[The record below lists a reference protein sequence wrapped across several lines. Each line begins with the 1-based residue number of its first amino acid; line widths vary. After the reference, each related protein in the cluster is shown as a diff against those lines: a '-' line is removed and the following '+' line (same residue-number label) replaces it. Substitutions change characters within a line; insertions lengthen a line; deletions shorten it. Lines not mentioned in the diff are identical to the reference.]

1 MVLPRFAKRYYRQL
15 NKMIMAIVIM
25 IAGFALFNTQAS
37 AKKVNQQ
44 KFQAKE
50 AYVMDAKTGQ
60 VLYQKNGNNKRPIAS
75 LSKLMTLYLTKKAID
90 NHQISWDQKVPVD
103 SELRKM
109 SKSYEVG
116 GFRIKRSKEFTVR
129 DLYKAALI
137 ASSNPA
143 AISLGKLVGG
153 GSNTEFV
160 KMMNQQ
166 SKKWGLDATFVSSSG
181 LDNSDL
187 GKYHYRIPHTSKKA
201 QNMVS
206 AKAISTVAAKVLEEF
221 PSITKWSKQPS
232 MKVGKQVLVNS
243 NRLLPGGAFY
253 HKSTHV
259 DGLKTGFTVNAGLCI
274 TVTYWHDGRHLIATI
289 IDSNTLYT
297 SMNKLI
303 KTVNSKYHAT
313 KVALKSHPFSIDGHQ
328 LTAQPAESE
337 AVIWQRNGTS
347 SDHVVNYTATKT
359 QLPIVKGQTV
369 GNAIVKLADNS
380 STATVPMKSTV
391 NIKKKT
397 VKTKKAHHHVSMLS
411 RIFGFV
417 GGIFGGIYHLFVE
430 FVKFMTP

>member
-1 MVLPRFAKRYYRQL
+1 MPSFTKSRQQKL
-15 NKMIMAIVIM
+15 NKLILFMMTLVSILTMSAISV
-25 IAGFALFNTQAS
+25 S
-37 AKKVNQQ
+37 AKSANQQ

-50 AYVMDAKTGQ
+50 AYVMDAETGQ
-60 VLYQKNGNNKRPIAS
+60 VLYQKNGNTKRPIAS

-103 SELRKM
+103 DQLRRM

-116 GFRIKRSKEFTVR
+116 GFRIKRSKEYTVR

-137 ASSNPA
+137 ASSNPS
-143 AISLGKLVGG
+143 AIALGKLVGG
-153 GSNTEFV
+153 GNNTEFI
-160 KMMNQQ
+160 KMMNEQAHA
-166 SKKWGLDATFVSSSG
+166 WGIDATFVSSSG
-181 LDNSDL
+181 LDNTDL
-187 GKYHYRIPHTSKKA
+187 SKYHYQVPHTTSKA

-206 AKAISTVAAKVLEEF
+206 AKAISTVAAKVLEIF
-221 PSITKWSKQPS
+221 PTITQWSKQPS
-232 MKVGKQVLVNS
+232 MKVGNQVLANS
-243 NRLLPGGAFY
+243 NRLLPGSAFY

-303 KTVNSKYHAT
+303 STVNQQYQPT
-313 KVALKSHPFSIDGHQ
+313 KVALKSHTFSIDGHQ
-328 LTAQPAESE
+328 LTATPKDPE
-337 AVIWQRNGTS
+337 AVIWQRKGTDGS
-347 SDHVVNYTATKT
+347 HVTNYSATKT
-359 QLPIVKGQTV
+359 ALPITKGQQI

-380 STATVPMKSTV
+380 STAVVPMLAATS
-391 NIKKKT
+391 IKQP
-397 VKTKKAHHHVSMLS
+397 TKKVKHATHKTSLLK

-417 GGIFGGIYHLFVE
+417 GSIFGGIYRLFVD

>member
-1 MVLPRFAKRYYRQL
+1 MVLLKSAKSHQRHLNRILITIMSIFAVL
-15 NKMIMAIVIM
+15 AICTTKI
-25 IAGFALFNTQAS
+25 S
-37 AKKVNQQ
+37 AKKNSQQ
-44 KFQAKE
+44 KFEAKE

-60 VLYQKNGNNKRPIAS
+60 VLYQKNGNDKRPIAS

-90 NHQISWDQKVPVD
+90 NHQIKWDQKVPVD
-103 SELRKM
+103 AQLRKM

-137 ASSNPA
+137 ASSNSA
-143 AISLGKLVGG
+143 AIALGKLVGG
-153 GSNTEFV
+153 GDNTEFV

-166 SKKWGLDATFVSSSG
+166 ADKWNLDAAFVSSSG
-181 LDNSDL
+181 LDNTDL
-187 GKYHYRIPHTSKKA
+187 KKYHYQVPHTGAKA

-221 PSITKWSKQPS
+221 PTITKWSKRPS
-232 MKVGKQVLVNS
+232 MKVGNQVLVNS
-243 NRLLPGGAFY
+243 NRLLPGEAFY

-289 IDSNTLYT
+289 IDSDTLYT

-303 KTVNSKYHAT
+303 KTINQKYRPT
-313 KVALKSHPFSIDGHQ
+313 KVALKPHTFSIDGHQ
-328 LTAQPAESE
+328 LTASPEDSQ
-337 AVIWQRNGTS
+337 AVIWQRNGTDS
-347 SDHVVNYTATKT
+347 SHVVNYAAVKT
-359 QLPIVKGQTV
+359 QLPITKGQPV
-369 GNAIVKLADNS
+369 GKAIVKIADNS
-380 STATVPMKSTV
+380 STATVPMNATTT
-391 NIKKKT
+391 IKKKPS
-397 VKTKKAHHHVSMLS
+397 KPEKSKQKVSLLKQ
-411 RIFGFV
+411 IFGFV
-417 GGIFGGIYHLFVE
+417 GGIFAGLYHLFVD

>member
-1 MVLPRFAKRYYRQL
+1 MMTLVSILT
-15 NKMIMAIVIM
+15 MSAISV
-25 IAGFALFNTQAS
+25 S
-37 AKKVNQQ
+37 AKSANQQ

-50 AYVMDAKTGQ
+50 AYVMDAETGQ
-60 VLYQKNGNNKRPIAS
+60 VLYQKNGNTKRPIAS

-90 NHQISWDQKVPVD
+90 NHQITWNQKVPVD
-103 SELRKM
+103 DQLRRM

-116 GFRIKRSKEFTVR
+116 GFRIKRSKEYTVR

-137 ASSNPA
+137 ASSNPS
-143 AISLGKLVGG
+143 AIALGKLVGG
-153 GSNTEFV
+153 GNNTEFI
-160 KMMNQQ
+160 KMMNEQAHA
-166 SKKWGLDATFVSSSG
+166 WGIDATFVSSSG
-181 LDNSDL
+181 LDNTDL
-187 GKYHYRIPHTSKKA
+187 SKYHYQVPHTTSKV

-206 AKAISTVAAKVLEEF
+206 AKAISTVAAKVLEIF
-221 PSITKWSKQPS
+221 PTITQWSKQPS
-232 MKVGKQVLVNS
+232 MKVGNQVLVNS
-243 NRLLPGGAFY
+243 NRLLPGSAFY

-303 KTVNSKYHAT
+303 STVNQQYQPT
-313 KVALKSHPFSIDGHQ
+313 KVALKSHTFSIDGHQ
-328 LTAQPAESE
+328 LTATPKDPE
-337 AVIWQRNGTS
+337 AVIWQRKGTDGS
-347 SDHVVNYTATKT
+347 HVTNYSATKT
-359 QLPIVKGQTV
+359 ALPVTKGQPV

-380 STATVPMKSTV
+380 SMAVVPMLAATS
-391 NIKKKT
+391 IKQP
-397 VKTKKAHHHVSMLS
+397 TKKVKHATHKTSLLK

-417 GGIFGGIYHLFVE
+417 GSIFGGIYRLFVD

>member
-1 MVLPRFAKRYYRQL
+1 MPSFTKSRQQKL
-15 NKMIMAIVIM
+15 NKLILFMMTLVSILTMSAISV
-25 IAGFALFNTQAS
+25 S
-37 AKKVNQQ
+37 AKSANQQ

-50 AYVMDAKTGQ
+50 AYVMDAETGQ
-60 VLYQKNGNNKRPIAS
+60 VLYQKNGNTKRPIAS

-90 NHQISWDQKVPVD
+90 SHQISWDQKVPVD
-103 SELRKM
+103 DQLRRM

-116 GFRIKRSKEFTVR
+116 GFRIKRSKEYTVR

-137 ASSNPA
+137 ASSNPS
-143 AISLGKLVGG
+143 AIALGKLVGG
-153 GSNTEFV
+153 GNNTEFI
-160 KMMNQQ
+160 KMMNEQAHA
-166 SKKWGLDATFVSSSG
+166 WGIDATFVSSSG
-181 LDNSDL
+181 LDNTDL
-187 GKYHYRIPHTSKKA
+187 SKYHYQVPHTTSKA

-206 AKAISTVAAKVLEEF
+206 AKAISTVAAKVLEIF
-221 PSITKWSKQPS
+221 PTITQWSKQPS
-232 MKVGKQVLVNS
+232 MKVGNQVLVNS
-243 NRLLPGGAFY
+243 NRLLPGSAFY

-303 KTVNSKYHAT
+303 STVNQQYQPT
-313 KVALKSHPFSIDGHQ
+313 KVALKSHTFSIDGHQ
-328 LTAQPAESE
+328 LTATPKDPE
-337 AVIWQRNGTS
+337 AVIWQRKGTDGS
-347 SDHVVNYTATKT
+347 HVTNYSATKT
-359 QLPIVKGQTV
+359 ALPITKGQQI

-380 STATVPMKSTV
+380 STAVVPMLAATS
-391 NIKKKT
+391 IKQP
-397 VKTKKAHHHVSMLS
+397 TKKVKHATHKTSLLK

-417 GGIFGGIYHLFVE
+417 GSIFGGIYRLFVD

>member
-1 MVLPRFAKRYYRQL
+1 MMTLVSILT
-15 NKMIMAIVIM
+15 MSAISV
-25 IAGFALFNTQAS
+25 S
-37 AKKVNQQ
+37 AKSANQQ

-50 AYVMDAKTGQ
+50 AYVMDAETGQ
-60 VLYQKNGNNKRPIAS
+60 VLYQKNGNTKRPIAS

-103 SELRKM
+103 DQLRRM

-116 GFRIKRSKEFTVR
+116 GFRIKRSKEYTVR

-137 ASSNPA
+137 ASSNPS
-143 AISLGKLVGG
+143 AIALGKLVGG
-153 GSNTEFV
+153 GNNTEFI
-160 KMMNQQ
+160 KMMNEQAHA
-166 SKKWGLDATFVSSSG
+166 WGIDATFVSSSG
-181 LDNSDL
+181 LDNTDL
-187 GKYHYRIPHTSKKA
+187 SKYHYQVPHTTSKA

-206 AKAISTVAAKVLEEF
+206 AKAISTVAAKVLEIF
-221 PSITKWSKQPS
+221 PTITQWSKQPS
-232 MKVGKQVLVNS
+232 MKVGNQVLANS
-243 NRLLPGGAFY
+243 NRLLPGSAFY

-303 KTVNSKYHAT
+303 STVNQQYQPT
-313 KVALKSHPFSIDGHQ
+313 KVALKSHTFSIDGHQ
-328 LTAQPAESE
+328 LTATPKDPE
-337 AVIWQRNGTS
+337 AVIWQRKGTDGS
-347 SDHVVNYTATKT
+347 HVTNYSATKT
-359 QLPIVKGQTV
+359 ALPITKGQQI

-380 STATVPMKSTV
+380 STAVVPMLAATS
-391 NIKKKT
+391 IKQP
-397 VKTKKAHHHVSMLS
+397 TKKVKHATHKTSLLK

-417 GGIFGGIYHLFVE
+417 GSIFGGIYRLFVD

>member
-1 MVLPRFAKRYYRQL
+1 MPSFTKSRQQKL
-15 NKMIMAIVIM
+15 NKLILFMMTLVSILTMSAISV
-25 IAGFALFNTQAS
+25 S
-37 AKKVNQQ
+37 AKSANQQ

-50 AYVMDAKTGQ
+50 AYVMDAETGQ
-60 VLYQKNGNNKRPIAS
+60 VLYQKNGNTKRPIAS

-103 SELRKM
+103 DQLRRM

-116 GFRIKRSKEFTVR
+116 GFRIKHSKEYTVR

-137 ASSNPA
+137 ASSNPS
-143 AISLGKLVGG
+143 AIALGKLVGG
-153 GSNTEFV
+153 GNNTEFI
-160 KMMNQQ
+160 KMMNEQAHA
-166 SKKWGLDATFVSSSG
+166 WGIDATFVSSSG
-181 LDNSDL
+181 LDNTDL
-187 GKYHYRIPHTSKKA
+187 SKYHYQVPHTTSKA

-206 AKAISTVAAKVLEEF
+206 AKAISTVAAKVLEIF
-221 PSITKWSKQPS
+221 PAITQWSKQPS
-232 MKVGKQVLVNS
+232 MKVGNQVLVNS
-243 NRLLPGGAFY
+243 NRLLPGSAFY

-303 KTVNSKYHAT
+303 STVNQQYQPT
-313 KVALKSHPFSIDGHQ
+313 KVALKSHTFSIDGHQ
-328 LTAQPAESE
+328 LTATPKDPE
-337 AVIWQRNGTS
+337 AVIWQRKGTDGS
-347 SDHVVNYTATKT
+347 HVTNYSATKT
-359 QLPIVKGQTV
+359 ALPITKGQQI

-380 STATVPMKSTV
+380 STAVVPMLAATS
-391 NIKKKT
+391 IKQP
-397 VKTKKAHHHVSMLS
+397 TKKVKHATHKTSLLK

-417 GGIFGGIYHLFVE
+417 GSIFGGIYRLFVD

>member
-1 MVLPRFAKRYYRQL
+1 MPSFTKSRQQKL
-15 NKMIMAIVIM
+15 NKLILFMMTLVSILTMSAISV
-25 IAGFALFNTQAS
+25 S
-37 AKKVNQQ
+37 AKSANQQ

-50 AYVMDAKTGQ
+50 AYVMDAETGQ
-60 VLYQKNGNNKRPIAS
+60 VLYQKNGNTKRPIAS

-103 SELRKM
+103 DQLRRM

-116 GFRIKRSKEFTVR
+116 GFRIKRSKEYTVR

-137 ASSNPA
+137 ASSNPS
-143 AISLGKLVGG
+143 AIALGKLVGG
-153 GSNTEFV
+153 GNNTEFI
-160 KMMNQQ
+160 KMMNEQAHA
-166 SKKWGLDATFVSSSG
+166 WGIDATFVSSSG
-181 LDNSDL
+181 LDNTDL
-187 GKYHYRIPHTSKKA
+187 SKYHYQVPHTTSKA

-206 AKAISTVAAKVLEEF
+206 AKAISTVAAKVLEIF
-221 PSITKWSKQPS
+221 PTITQWSKQPS
-232 MKVGKQVLVNS
+232 MKVGNQVLVNS
-243 NRLLPGGAFY
+243 NRLLPGSAFY

-303 KTVNSKYHAT
+303 STVNQQYQPT
-313 KVALKSHPFSIDGHQ
+313 KVALKSHTFSIDGHQ
-328 LTAQPAESE
+328 LTATPKDPE
-337 AVIWQRNGTS
+337 AVIWQRKGTDGS
-347 SDHVVNYTATKT
+347 HVTNYSATKT
-359 QLPIVKGQTV
+359 ALPITKGHQI

-380 STATVPMKSTV
+380 STAVVPMLAATS
-391 NIKKKT
+391 IKQP
-397 VKTKKAHHHVSMLS
+397 TKKVKHATHKTSLLK

-417 GGIFGGIYHLFVE
+417 GSIFGGIYRLFVD

>member
-1 MVLPRFAKRYYRQL
+1 MPSFTQSRQQKL
-15 NKMIMAIVIM
+15 NKLILFMMTLVSILTMSAISV
-25 IAGFALFNTQAS
+25 S
-37 AKKVNQQ
+37 AKSANQQ

-50 AYVMDAKTGQ
+50 AYVMDAETGQ
-60 VLYQKNGNNKRPIAS
+60 VLYQKNGNTKRPIAS

-103 SELRKM
+103 DQLRRM

-116 GFRIKRSKEFTVR
+116 GFRIKRSKEYTVR

-137 ASSNPA
+137 ASSNPS
-143 AISLGKLVGG
+143 AIALGKLVGG
-153 GSNTEFV
+153 GNNTEFI
-160 KMMNQQ
+160 KMMNEQAHA
-166 SKKWGLDATFVSSSG
+166 WGIDATFVSSSG
-181 LDNSDL
+181 LDNTDL
-187 GKYHYRIPHTSKKA
+187 SKYHYQVPHTTSKA

-206 AKAISTVAAKVLEEF
+206 AKAISTVAAKVLEIF
-221 PSITKWSKQPS
+221 PTITQWSKQPS
-232 MKVGKQVLVNS
+232 MKVGNQVLANS
-243 NRLLPGGAFY
+243 NRLLPGSAFY

-303 KTVNSKYHAT
+303 STVNQQYQPT
-313 KVALKSHPFSIDGHQ
+313 KVALKSHTFSIDGHQ
-328 LTAQPAESE
+328 LTATPKDPE
-337 AVIWQRNGTS
+337 AVIWQRKGTDGS
-347 SDHVVNYTATKT
+347 HVTNYSATKT
-359 QLPIVKGQTV
+359 ALPITKGQQI

-380 STATVPMKSTV
+380 STAVVPMLAATS
-391 NIKKKT
+391 IKQP
-397 VKTKKAHHHVSMLS
+397 TKKVKHATHKTSLLK

-417 GGIFGGIYHLFVE
+417 GSIFGGIYRLFVD

>member
-1 MVLPRFAKRYYRQL
+1 MLIFTKSRKQKL
-15 NKMIMAIVIM
+15 NKIILMMMTLMSILTMSAIS
-25 IAGFALFNTQAS
+25 LS
-37 AKKVNQQ
+37 AKSANQP

-50 AYVMDAKTGQ
+50 AYVMDATTGQ

-90 NHQISWDQKVPVD
+90 NHQISWEQKVPVD
-103 SELRKM
+103 AELRRM

-116 GFRIKRSKEFTVR
+116 GFRIKHSKEYTVR

-137 ASSNPA
+137 ASSNSS
-143 AISLGKLVGG
+143 AIALGKLVGG
-153 GSNTEFV
+153 GNNTEFV
-160 KMMNQQ
+160 RMMNKQAHD
-166 SKKWGLDATFVSSSG
+166 WGLDATFVSSSG
-181 LDNSDL
+181 LDNTDL
-187 GKYHYRIPHTSKKA
+187 SKYHYQVPHTSAKA

-206 AKAISTVAAKVLEEF
+206 AKAISTVAAKVLRIF

-232 MKVGKQVLVNS
+232 MKVGNQVLVNS
-243 NRLLPGGAFY
+243 NRLLPGSAFY

-274 TVTYWHDGRHLIATI
+274 TVTYWHAGRHLIATI

-303 KTVNSKYHAT
+303 STVNQRYQPA
-313 KVALKSHPFSIDGHQ
+313 KVALKSHTFSIAGHQ
-328 LTAQPAESE
+328 LNATPQTPE
-337 AVIWQRNGTS
+337 AVIWQRKGTNGSHVTNYSAIKTS
-347 SDHVVNYTATKT
+347 
-359 QLPIVKGQTV
+359 LPITKGQTV

-380 STATVPMKSTV
+380 STAVVPMLATTNV
-391 NIKKKT
+391 HEPHKKEKQT
-397 VKTKKAHHHVSMLS
+397 TPKESLLK

-417 GGIFGGIYHLFVE
+417 GSIFAGIYRLFVG

>member
-1 MVLPRFAKRYYRQL
+1 MPSFTKSRQQKL
-15 NKMIMAIVIM
+15 NKLILFMMTLVSILTMSAISV
-25 IAGFALFNTQAS
+25 S
-37 AKKVNQQ
+37 AKSANQQ

-50 AYVMDAKTGQ
+50 AYVMDAETGQ
-60 VLYQKNGNNKRPIAS
+60 VLYQKNGNTKRPIAS

-90 NHQISWDQKVPVD
+90 NHQITWNQKVPVD
-103 SELRKM
+103 DQLRRM

-116 GFRIKRSKEFTVR
+116 GFRIKRSKEYTVR

-137 ASSNPA
+137 ASSNPS
-143 AISLGKLVGG
+143 AIALGKLVGG
-153 GSNTEFV
+153 GNNTEFI
-160 KMMNQQ
+160 KMMNEQAHA
-166 SKKWGLDATFVSSSG
+166 WGIDATFVSSSG
-181 LDNSDL
+181 LDNTDL
-187 GKYHYRIPHTSKKA
+187 SKYHYQVPHTTSKV

-206 AKAISTVAAKVLEEF
+206 AKAISTVAAKVLEIF
-221 PSITKWSKQPS
+221 PTITQWSKQPS
-232 MKVGKQVLVNS
+232 MKVGNQVLVNS
-243 NRLLPGGAFY
+243 NRLLPGSAFY

-303 KTVNSKYHAT
+303 STVNQQYQPT
-313 KVALKSHPFSIDGHQ
+313 KVALKSHTFSIDGHQ
-328 LTAQPAESE
+328 LTATPKDPE
-337 AVIWQRNGTS
+337 AVIWQRKGTDGS
-347 SDHVVNYTATKT
+347 HVTNYSATKT
-359 QLPIVKGQTV
+359 ALPVTKGQPV

-380 STATVPMKSTV
+380 SMAVVPMLAATS
-391 NIKKKT
+391 IKQP
-397 VKTKKAHHHVSMLS
+397 TKKVKHATHKTSLLK

-417 GGIFGGIYHLFVE
+417 GSIFGGIYRLFVD

>member
-1 MVLPRFAKRYYRQL
+1 MVLPKSAKSHQRQL
-15 NKMIMAIVIM
+15 NRIFIVILS
-25 IAGFALFNTQAS
+25 IVAVFALSTTKIS
-37 AKKVNQQ
+37 AKKASQQ
-44 KFQAKE
+44 KFEAKE

-60 VLYQKNGNNKRPIAS
+60 VLYQKNGNHKRPIAS

-103 SELRKM
+103 AELRKM

-116 GFRIKRSKEFTVR
+116 GFRIKRSKEYTVR

-137 ASSNPA
+137 ASSNSA
-143 AISLGKLVGG
+143 AIALGKLVGG

-166 SKKWGLDATFVSSSG
+166 ARAWNLDATFVSSSG
-181 LDNSDL
+181 LDNTDL
-187 GKYHYRIPHTSKKA
+187 KKYHYQVPHTGSKA

-221 PSITKWSKQPS
+221 PGITKWSKQPS
-232 MKVGKQVLVNS
+232 MKVGNQVLVNS
-243 NRLLPGGAFY
+243 NRLLPGEAFY

-274 TVTYWHDGRHLIATI
+274 TVTYWHAGRHLIATI
-289 IDSNTLYT
+289 IDSDTLYT
-297 SMNKLI
+297 SMNKMI
-303 KTVNSKYHAT
+303 KAVNQKYSPT
-313 KVALKSHPFSIDGHQ
+313 KVALKSHVFSIDGHRV
-328 LTAQPAESE
+328 TAIPADAN
-337 AVIWQRNGTS
+337 AVIWRRNGTDS
-347 SDHVVNYTATKT
+347 SHVVNYAKTKA
-359 QLPIVKGQTV
+359 QLPITKGQPV
-369 GNAIVKLADNS
+369 GNAIVKIADNS
-380 STATVPMKSTV
+380 STAMVPMNATVSVEKKPTKSER
-391 NIKKKT
+391 
-397 VKTKKAHHHVSMLS
+397 TKHKVSILK

-417 GGIFGGIYHLFVE
+417 GGIFGGIYHLFVD

>member
-1 MVLPRFAKRYYRQL
+1 MQTAAKHHRVHWQQL
-15 NKMIMAIVIM
+15 VIAL
-25 IAGFALFNTQAS
+25 AGFVATLMLMVIQVS
-37 AKKVNQQ
+37 ANKGQQQ
-44 KFQAKE
+44 KFEAKE

-60 VLYQKNGNNKRPIAS
+60 VLYQKNGNTKRPIAS

-116 GFRIKRSKEFTVR
+116 GFRIKRSKQYTVR

-137 ASSNPA
+137 ASSNSS
-143 AISLGKLVGG
+143 AIALGNLVGG
-153 GSNTEFV
+153 GSNATFV

-166 SKKWGLDATFVSSSG
+166 AKKWHLQATFVSSSG
-181 LDNSDL
+181 LDNTDL
-187 GKYHYRIPHTSKKA
+187 SKYHYQVPHTTAKA

-206 AKAISTVAAKVLEEF
+206 AKAISTVPTHVLEEF
-221 PSITKWSKQPS
+221 PTITKWSKQPS
-232 MKVGKQVLVNS
+232 MKVGSQVLINS
-243 NRLLPGGAFY
+243 NRLLPGSAFY

-259 DGLKTGFTVNAGLCI
+259 DGLKTGFTENAGLCI

-303 KTVNSKYHAT
+303 NAVNGKYQPT
-313 KVALKSHPFSIDGHQ
+313 KVALADRTFTINGHRIKA
-328 LTAQPAESE
+328 TPEE
-337 AVIWQRNGTS
+337 RTAVIWQKVGTES
-347 SDHVVNYTATKT
+347 SHAVNYTQTQSKLPVEKGAT
-359 QLPIVKGQTV
+359 I
-369 GNAIVKLADNS
+369 GNAIVRLKDNAS
-380 STATVPMKSTV
+380 SAVIPMKADRSLQLPKQQAK
-391 NIKKKT
+391 NKHQHK
-397 VKTKKAHHHVSMLS
+397 VSL
-411 RIFGFV
+411 IQEILGFV
-417 GGIFGGIYHLFVE
+417 GGILAVIFRFFGA

>member
-1 MVLPRFAKRYYRQL
+1 MPSFTKSRQQKL
-15 NKMIMAIVIM
+15 NKLILFMMTLVSILTMSAISV
-25 IAGFALFNTQAS
+25 S
-37 AKKVNQQ
+37 AKSANQQ

-50 AYVMDAKTGQ
+50 AYVMDAETGQ
-60 VLYQKNGNNKRPIAS
+60 VLYQKNGNTKRPIAS

-103 SELRKM
+103 DQLRRM

-116 GFRIKRSKEFTVR
+116 GFRIKRSKEYTVR

-137 ASSNPA
+137 ASSNPS
-143 AISLGKLVGG
+143 AIALGKLVGG
-153 GSNTEFV
+153 GNNTEFI
-160 KMMNQQ
+160 KMMNEQAHA
-166 SKKWGLDATFVSSSG
+166 WGIDATFVSSSG
-181 LDNSDL
+181 LDNTDL
-187 GKYHYRIPHTSKKA
+187 SKYHYQVPHTTSKA

-206 AKAISTVAAKVLEEF
+206 AKAISTVAAKVLEIF
-221 PSITKWSKQPS
+221 PTITQWSKQPS
-232 MKVGKQVLVNS
+232 MKVGNQVLVNS
-243 NRLLPGGAFY
+243 NRLLPGSAFY

-303 KTVNSKYHAT
+303 STVNQQYQPT
-313 KVALKSHPFSIDGHQ
+313 KVALKSHTFSIDGHQ
-328 LTAQPAESE
+328 LTATPKDPE
-337 AVIWQRNGTS
+337 AVIWQRKGTDGS
-347 SDHVVNYTATKT
+347 HVTNYSATKT
-359 QLPIVKGQTV
+359 ALPITKGQQI

-380 STATVPMKSTV
+380 STAVVPMLAATS
-391 NIKKKT
+391 IKQP
-397 VKTKKAHHHVSMLS
+397 TKKVKHATHKTSLLK

-417 GGIFGGIYHLFVE
+417 GSIFGGIYRLFVD

>member
-1 MVLPRFAKRYYRQL
+1 
-15 NKMIMAIVIM
+15 
-25 IAGFALFNTQAS
+25 
-37 AKKVNQQ
+37 
-44 KFQAKE
+44 
-50 AYVMDAKTGQ
+50 
-60 VLYQKNGNNKRPIAS
+60 
-75 LSKLMTLYLTKKAID
+75 
-90 NHQISWDQKVPVD
+90 
-103 SELRKM
+103 
-109 SKSYEVG
+109 
-116 GFRIKRSKEFTVR
+116 
-129 DLYKAALI
+129 
-137 ASSNPA
+137 
-143 AISLGKLVGG
+143 
-153 GSNTEFV
+153 
-160 KMMNQQ
+160 
-166 SKKWGLDATFVSSSG
+166 
-181 LDNSDL
+181 
-187 GKYHYRIPHTSKKA
+187 
-201 QNMVS
+201 
-206 AKAISTVAAKVLEEF
+206 
-221 PSITKWSKQPS
+221 

>member
-1 MVLPRFAKRYYRQL
+1 MPSFTKSRQQKL
-15 NKMIMAIVIM
+15 NKLILFMMTLVSILTMSAISV
-25 IAGFALFNTQAS
+25 S
-37 AKKVNQQ
+37 AKSANQQ

-50 AYVMDAKTGQ
+50 AYVMDAETGQ
-60 VLYQKNGNNKRPIAS
+60 VLYQKNGNTKRPIAS

-103 SELRKM
+103 DQLRRM

-116 GFRIKRSKEFTVR
+116 GFRIKRSKEYTVR

-137 ASSNPA
+137 ASSNPS
-143 AISLGKLVGG
+143 AIALGKLVGG
-153 GSNTEFV
+153 GNNTEFI
-160 KMMNQQ
+160 KMMNEQAHA
-166 SKKWGLDATFVSSSG
+166 WGIDATFVSSSG
-181 LDNSDL
+181 LDNTDL
-187 GKYHYRIPHTSKKA
+187 SKYHYQVPHTTSKA

-206 AKAISTVAAKVLEEF
+206 AKAISTLAAKVLEIF
-221 PSITKWSKQPS
+221 PTITQWSKQPS
-232 MKVGKQVLVNS
+232 MKVGNQVLVNS
-243 NRLLPGGAFY
+243 NRLLPGSAFY

-303 KTVNSKYHAT
+303 STVNQQYQPT
-313 KVALKSHPFSIDGHQ
+313 KVALKSHTFSIDGHQ
-328 LTAQPAESE
+328 LTATPKDPE
-337 AVIWQRNGTS
+337 AVIWQRKGTDGS
-347 SDHVVNYTATKT
+347 HVTNYSATKT
-359 QLPIVKGQTV
+359 ALPITKGQQI

-380 STATVPMKSTV
+380 STAVVPMLAATS
-391 NIKKKT
+391 IKQP
-397 VKTKKAHHHVSMLS
+397 TKKVKHATHKTSLLK

-417 GGIFGGIYHLFVE
+417 GSIFGGIYRLFVD

>member
-1 MVLPRFAKRYYRQL
+1 MPSFTKSRQQKL
-15 NKMIMAIVIM
+15 NKLILFMMTLVSILTMSAISV
-25 IAGFALFNTQAS
+25 S
-37 AKKVNQQ
+37 AKSANQQ

-50 AYVMDAKTGQ
+50 AYVMDAETGQ
-60 VLYQKNGNNKRPIAS
+60 VLYQKNGNTKRPIAS

-103 SELRKM
+103 DQLRRM

-116 GFRIKRSKEFTVR
+116 GFRIKRSKEYTVR

-137 ASSNPA
+137 ASSNPS
-143 AISLGKLVGG
+143 AIALGKLVGG
-153 GSNTEFV
+153 GNNTEFI
-160 KMMNQQ
+160 KMMNEQAHA
-166 SKKWGLDATFVSSSG
+166 WGIDATFVSSSG
-181 LDNSDL
+181 LDNTDWS
-187 GKYHYRIPHTSKKA
+187 KYHYQVPHTTSKA

-206 AKAISTVAAKVLEEF
+206 AKAISTVAAKVLEIF
-221 PSITKWSKQPS
+221 PTITQWSKQPS
-232 MKVGKQVLVNS
+232 MKVGNQVLVNS
-243 NRLLPGGAFY
+243 NRLLPGSAFY

-303 KTVNSKYHAT
+303 STVNQQYQPT
-313 KVALKSHPFSIDGHQ
+313 KVALKSHTFSIDGHQ
-328 LTAQPAESE
+328 LTATPKDPE
-337 AVIWQRNGTS
+337 AVIWQRKGTDGS
-347 SDHVVNYTATKT
+347 HVTNYSATKT
-359 QLPIVKGQTV
+359 ALPITKGQQI

-380 STATVPMKSTV
+380 STAVVPMLAATS
-391 NIKKKT
+391 IKQP
-397 VKTKKAHHHVSMLS
+397 TKKVKHATHKTSLLK

-417 GGIFGGIYHLFVE
+417 GSIFGGIYRLFVD

>member
-1 MVLPRFAKRYYRQL
+1 MPSFTKSRQQKL
-15 NKMIMAIVIM
+15 NKLILFMMTLVSILTMSAISV
-25 IAGFALFNTQAS
+25 S
-37 AKKVNQQ
+37 AKSANQQ

-50 AYVMDAKTGQ
+50 AYVMDAETGQ
-60 VLYQKNGNNKRPIAS
+60 VLYQKNGNTKRPIAS

-90 NHQISWDQKVPVD
+90 NHQITWNQKVPVD
-103 SELRKM
+103 DQLRRM

-116 GFRIKRSKEFTVR
+116 GFRIKRSKEYTVR

-137 ASSNPA
+137 ASSNPS
-143 AISLGKLVGG
+143 AIALGKLVGG
-153 GSNTEFV
+153 GNNTEFI
-160 KMMNQQ
+160 KMMNEQAHA
-166 SKKWGLDATFVSSSG
+166 WGIDATFVSSSG
-181 LDNSDL
+181 LDNTDL
-187 GKYHYRIPHTSKKA
+187 SKYHYQVPHTTSKA

-206 AKAISTVAAKVLEEF
+206 AKAISTVAAKVLEIF
-221 PSITKWSKQPS
+221 PTITQWSKQPS
-232 MKVGKQVLVNS
+232 MKVGNQVLVNS
-243 NRLLPGGAFY
+243 NRLLPGSAFY

-303 KTVNSKYHAT
+303 STVNQQYQPT
-313 KVALKSHPFSIDGHQ
+313 KVALKSHTFSIDGHQ
-328 LTAQPAESE
+328 LTATPKDPE
-337 AVIWQRNGTS
+337 AVIWQRKGTDGS
-347 SDHVVNYTATKT
+347 HVTNYSATKT
-359 QLPIVKGQTV
+359 ALPVTKGQPV

-380 STATVPMKSTV
+380 SMAVVPMLAATS
-391 NIKKKT
+391 IKQP
-397 VKTKKAHHHVSMLS
+397 TKKVKHATHKTSLLK

-417 GGIFGGIYHLFVE
+417 GSIFGGIYRLFVD

>member
-1 MVLPRFAKRYYRQL
+1 MPSFTKSRQQKL
-15 NKMIMAIVIM
+15 NKLILFMMTLVSILTMSAISV
-25 IAGFALFNTQAS
+25 S
-37 AKKVNQQ
+37 AKSANQQ

-50 AYVMDAKTGQ
+50 AYVMDAETGQ
-60 VLYQKNGNNKRPIAS
+60 VLYQKNGNTKRPIAS

-90 NHQISWDQKVPVD
+90 NHQITWNQKVPVD
-103 SELRKM
+103 DQLRRM

-116 GFRIKRSKEFTVR
+116 GFRIKRSKEYTVR

-137 ASSNPA
+137 ASSNPS
-143 AISLGKLVGG
+143 AIALGKLVGG
-153 GSNTEFV
+153 GNNTEFI
-160 KMMNQQ
+160 KMMNEQAHA
-166 SKKWGLDATFVSSSG
+166 WGIDATFVSSSG
-181 LDNSDL
+181 LDNTDL
-187 GKYHYRIPHTSKKA
+187 SKYHYQVPHTTSKA

-206 AKAISTVAAKVLEEF
+206 AKAISTVAAKVLAIF
-221 PSITKWSKQPS
+221 PTITQWSKQPS
-232 MKVGKQVLVNS
+232 MKVGTQVLVNS
-243 NRLLPGGAFY
+243 NRLLPGSAFY

-303 KTVNSKYHAT
+303 STVNQQYQPT
-313 KVALKSHPFSIDGHQ
+313 KVALKSHAFSIDGHQ
-328 LTAQPAESE
+328 LTATPKDPE
-337 AVIWQRNGTS
+337 AVIWQRKGTDGS
-347 SDHVVNYTATKT
+347 HVTNYSATKT
-359 QLPIVKGQTV
+359 TLPITKGQLV

-380 STATVPMKSTV
+380 STAVVPMLAATS
-391 NIKKKT
+391 IKQP
-397 VKTKKAHHHVSMLS
+397 TKKVKHATHKPSLLK

-417 GGIFGGIYHLFVE
+417 GSIFGGIYRLFVD

>member
-1 MVLPRFAKRYYRQL
+1 MPSFTKSRQQKL
-15 NKMIMAIVIM
+15 NKLILFMMTLVSILTMSAISV
-25 IAGFALFNTQAS
+25 S
-37 AKKVNQQ
+37 AKSANQQ

-50 AYVMDAKTGQ
+50 AYVMDAETGQ
-60 VLYQKNGNNKRPIAS
+60 VLYQKNGNTKRPIAS

-103 SELRKM
+103 DQLRRM

-116 GFRIKRSKEFTVR
+116 GFRIKRSKEYTVR

-137 ASSNPA
+137 ASSNPS
-143 AISLGKLVGG
+143 AIALGKLVGG
-153 GSNTEFV
+153 GNNTEFI
-160 KMMNQQ
+160 KMMNEQAHA
-166 SKKWGLDATFVSSSG
+166 WGIDATFVSSSG
-181 LDNSDL
+181 LDNTDL
-187 GKYHYRIPHTSKKA
+187 SKYHYQVPHTTSKA

-206 AKAISTVAAKVLEEF
+206 AKAISTVAAKVLEIF
-221 PSITKWSKQPS
+221 PAITQWSKQPS
-232 MKVGKQVLVNS
+232 MKVGNQVLVNS
-243 NRLLPGGAFY
+243 NRLLPGSAFY

-303 KTVNSKYHAT
+303 STVNQQYQPT
-313 KVALKSHPFSIDGHQ
+313 KVALKSHTFSIDGHQ
-328 LTAQPAESE
+328 LTATPKDPE
-337 AVIWQRNGTS
+337 AVIWQRKGTDGS
-347 SDHVVNYTATKT
+347 HVTNYSATKT
-359 QLPIVKGQTV
+359 ALPITKGQQI

-380 STATVPMKSTV
+380 STAVVPMLAATS
-391 NIKKKT
+391 IKQP
-397 VKTKKAHHHVSMLS
+397 TKKVKHATHKTSLLK

-417 GGIFGGIYHLFVE
+417 GSIFGGIYRLFVD